1 MSGRSFEPGG
11 DARGEFTVAAIEQRR
26 GTGRQHRHRRDLLH
40 GKVAEDV
47 PWATVVQRLGAVFVG
62 RSVGGAIFAGHFVHC
77 MRIVPVGRMLVVH
90 VDCRQLSRHA
100 ARCLPAET
108 GREHGQQ
115 HDQDEETG
123 KQHGHGERL

>member
-11 DARGEFTVAAIEQRR
+11 DARGEFTVAAIKQRR
-26 GTGRQHRHRRDLLH
+26 GSGGQHRHRCDVLY
-40 GKVAEDV
+40 GKMAEDV
-47 PWATVVQRLGAVFVG
+47 SGAAVVQCLGAVFVG
-62 RSVGGAIFAGHFVHC
+62 RGVGGAIFAGHFVHC
-77 MRIVPVGRMLVVH
+77 VRIVPVGRMPVVH